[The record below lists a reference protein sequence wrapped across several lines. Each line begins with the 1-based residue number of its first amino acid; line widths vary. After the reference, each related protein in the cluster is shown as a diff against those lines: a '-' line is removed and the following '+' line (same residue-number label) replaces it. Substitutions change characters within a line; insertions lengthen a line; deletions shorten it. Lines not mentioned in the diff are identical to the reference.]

1 MLAGSCD
8 FGTLLPGS
16 PGTVGTGDA
25 PATVVELADAPAT
38 ARVDPARTLVVGCE
52 RPEVVAT
59 PVAHR
64 GLPAKRPN
72 VLRIAGAG
80 LAQKGRAAPQITGHV
95 SLDEAKLTVV
105 YSADAGSYP
114 GQAVTTPSGDSS
126 ACDPSPAWGHP
137 AIDINIS
144 EISLGIID
152 KIHFP

>member
-1 MLAGSCD
+1 MHQRPSLNLPMHQRPPGWIPLAHS
-8 FGTLLPGS
+8 LLGVSGPRS
-16 PGTVGTGDA
+16 SLRRWLTG
-25 PATVVELADAPAT
+25 
-38 ARVDPARTLVVGCE
+38 
-52 RPEVVAT
+52 
-59 PVAHR
+59 

-144 EISLGIID
+144 EISRGIID